1 MSASMRLPLVVI
13 LGATGSGKSK
23 LALEIGRLF
32 NGEIISA
39 DSMQIYKGLDI
50 ITNKVT
56 KEELKQCPH
65 HMIDYLDPLKENHTV
80 VDFRDMAVPIIDKIF
95 KSNKI
100 PIIVGGT
107 NYYIEALMWKF
118 LIDKQDIEKASA
130 KLPKLSTVDVT
141 SETAIQCRES
151 EKPEE
156 KKQIIEQDECNRN
169 SDVEIV
175 DSNSFRQSYEEE
187 DTLVL
192 HQRLMEID
200 EKQGRRIHPRNKR
213 KIIRALEVYQNHGV
227 EMSKILESQ
236 KSETGEESLRGQL
249 RYDNTCIFWIQAD
262 KQVLDS
268 RTDKRVDEM
277 IDKGLLTELQDF
289 HKQYNSYRIKDNN
302 EVDYTHGIFQSIGFK
317 EFHDYLLL
325 PDDEKDTE
333 KGKQL
338 LQKGIEEMK
347 LVTRR
352 YARTQVRWV
361 KNRFLRYRGSC
372 LPPVYGLDSTDVS
385 LWEDHVNKP
394 AIDILNTVLKGEKP
408 DYEPIPAEQSYNV
421 PLYNICDV
429 CDMVFTMNQEW
440 EAHLKG
446 KKHNGMLR
454 AKRKREEREEYK
466 RQVEKKEK
474 HEKDTSLQKELAM
487 TSAILDCYANKAS
500 SSNTHEDIVRQDA
513 STTSDKH
520 NVICDQNNESDCKP
534 AEKDEMPVMY
544 TAEES

>member
-1 MSASMRLPLVVI
+1 MSASMRLPLVII

-56 KEELKQCPH
+56 KEELQQCPH

-80 VDFRDMAVPIIDKIF
+80 VDYRDMAVPIIDKIF

-141 SETAIQCRES
+141 SKIETQCMES
-151 EKPEE
+151 EKPEV
-156 KKQIIEQDECNRN
+156 KKQIIEQDGSNRN
-169 SDVEIV
+169 SADESI
-175 DSNSFRQSYEEE
+175 DNSRQSYEEE

-236 KSETGEESLRGQL
+236 KSDTGEESLRGQL

-277 IDKGLLTELQDF
+277 LDRGLLTELQDF
-289 HKQYNSYRIKDNN
+289 HKHYNSSRIKENN

-325 PDDEKDTE
+325 PEDEKDTE

-385 LWEDHVNKP
+385 QWEDHVNKP
-394 AIDILNTVLKGEKP
+394 ANNILHSVLKGEKP
-408 DYEPIPAEQSYNV
+408 EYEPIPVEQSYNIPV
-421 PLYNICDV
+421 YNMCDV
-429 CDMVFTMNQEW
+429 CDMVFTMQQEW

-454 AKRKREEREEYK
+454 AKRKRKELEEYK
-466 RQVEKKEK
+466 RQLEKKEK
-474 HEKDTSLQKELAM
+474 LENDTALQKKLTV

-500 SSNTHEDIVRQDA
+500 SSNTHENIVKQDT
-513 STTSDKH
+513 SNTSDKH
-520 NVICDQNNESDCKP
+520 NVVCDENNESECKMTD
-534 AEKDEMPVMY
+534 KVEMSAMS
-544 TAEES
+544 TTKES

>member
-1 MSASMRLPLVVI
+1 MSASMRLPLVII

-56 KEELKQCPH
+56 KEELQQCPH

-80 VDFRDMAVPIIDKIF
+80 VDYRDMAVPIIDKIF

-130 KLPKLSTVDVT
+130 KLPVNVT
-141 SETAIQCRES
+141 SKIETQCMES
-151 EKPEE
+151 EKPEV
-156 KKQIIEQDECNRN
+156 KKQIIEQDGSNRN
-169 SDVEIV
+169 SADESI
-175 DSNSFRQSYEEE
+175 DNSKRLYEEE

-236 KSETGEESLRGQL
+236 KSESGEESLRGQL

-268 RTDKRVDEM
+268 RTDKRVEEM
-277 IDKGLLTELQDF
+277 MNKGLLTELQEF
-289 HKQYNSYRIKDNN
+289 HKQYNSSRIKDNN

-325 PDDEKDTE
+325 PEDEKDTE

-385 LWEDHVNKP
+385 QWEDCVNKP
-394 AIDILNTVLKGEKP
+394 AINILNYVLKGEKP
-408 DYEPIPAEQSYNV
+408 EYEPIPVEQSYNV
-421 PLYNICDV
+421 PVYNMCDV
-429 CDMVFTMNQEW
+429 CDMVFTMQQEW

-454 AKRKREEREEYK
+454 AKRKRKELEEYK
-466 RQVEKKEK
+466 RQLEKKEK
-474 HEKDTSLQKELAM
+474 LENDTVLQKKLTV

-500 SSNTHEDIVRQDA
+500 SSNTHENIVKQDT
-513 STTSDKH
+513 SNISDKH
-520 NVICDQNNESDCKP
+520 NVVCDENNESECKMTD
-534 AEKDEMPVMY
+534 KDEMSVMS
-544 TAEES
+544 TNKES

>member
-1 MSASMRLPLVVI
+1 MMLNRKLVMTTKQWCCNPIRQSYSYEQWEKI
-13 LGATGSGKSK
+13 L
-23 LALEIGRLF
+23 
-32 NGEIISA
+32 
-39 DSMQIYKGLDI
+39 IYKGLDI

-56 KEELKQCPH
+56 KEELQQCPH

-80 VDFRDMAVPIIDKIF
+80 VDYRDMAVPIIDKIF

-130 KLPKLSTVDVT
+130 KLPVDVT
-141 SETAIQCRES
+141 SKIETQCMES
-151 EKPEE
+151 EKPEV
-156 KKQIIEQDECNRN
+156 KKQIIEQDGSNRN
-169 SDVEIV
+169 SADESV
-175 DSNSFRQSYEEE
+175 DNGRRSYEEE
-187 DTLVL
+187 DTFVL

-213 KIIRALEVYQNHGV
+213 KIIRALEVYQSHGV

-268 RTDKRVDEM
+268 RTDKRLGEM
-277 IDKGLLTELQDF
+277 MDRGLLTELQDF
-289 HKQYNSYRIKDNN
+289 HKHYNSSRIKDNN

-325 PDDEKDTE
+325 PEDEKDTE

-361 KNRFLRYRGSC
+361 KNRFLRYRGTS
-372 LPPVYGLDSTDVS
+372 LPPVYGLDSTDVPQ
-385 LWEDHVNKP
+385 WEDHVNKP
-394 AIDILNTVLKGEKP
+394 AINILNSVLKGEKP
-408 DYEPIPAEQSYNV
+408 DYDPILIEQTYNV
-421 PLYNICDV
+421 PVYNMCDV
-429 CDMVFTMNQEW
+429 CDMVFTMQQEW

-454 AKRKREEREEYK
+454 AKRKRAELEEYK

-474 HEKDTSLQKELAM
+474 LEKDAALQKELTV

-500 SSNTHEDIVRQDA
+500 SSNTDENIVKQDT
-513 STTSDKH
+513 SSTSDKH
-520 NVICDQNNESDCKP
+520 NVVCDRNDESECKMTD
-534 AEKDEMPVMY
+534 KDEMSVMS

>member
-32 NGEIISA
+32 NAEIISA

-56 KEELKQCPH
+56 NEELKQCPH

-80 VDFRDMAVPIIDKIF
+80 VDFRDTAVPIIDKIF

-141 SETAIQCRES
+141 SETATQCRES
-151 EKPEE
+151 ENPEV
-156 KKQIIEQDECNRN
+156 KKEIIEQDECNRN
-169 SDVEIV
+169 CDVESV
-175 DSNSFRQSYEEE
+175 DNSFKQSYEEE

-192 HQRLMEID
+192 HQKLMEID

-236 KSETGEESLRGQL
+236 KSEIGEESLRGQL

-289 HKQYNSYRIKDNN
+289 HKQYNSSRIKDNN

-325 PDDEKDTE
+325 PDVKRDTE

-385 LWEDHVNKP
+385 QWEDNVNKP
-394 AIDILNTVLKGEKP
+394 AINILNSVLKGEKTE
-408 DYEPIPAEQSYNV
+408 YEPIPAEQSYNV
-421 PLYNICDV
+421 PVYNICDV

-474 HEKDTSLQKELAM
+474 HEKDTSLQKELAV

-500 SSNTHEDIVRQDA
+500 SSNTHEDIVRQDT

-534 AEKDEMPVMY
+534 DEKDEMPVMY